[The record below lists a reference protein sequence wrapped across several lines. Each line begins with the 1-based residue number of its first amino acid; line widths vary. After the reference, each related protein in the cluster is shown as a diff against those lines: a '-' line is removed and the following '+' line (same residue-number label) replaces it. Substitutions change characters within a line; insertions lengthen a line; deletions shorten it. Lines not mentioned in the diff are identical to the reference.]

1 MDRFSVDDGNT
12 HISLSAWQALGYDT
26 HSIIAIPAQ
35 LFVNPA
41 IADYHLTSNSPAVD
55 HGLMLQQ
62 VLNDLEGNPRRGATP
77 MISALTSSSSLSR
90 TVISCTCQVL
100 CHSAPDVSASLFS
113 LRAAIRHPTKT
124 PRSHPDPTP
133 FSLTDALNNSAAGG
147 ASSKP
152 PDAKAGVDLSLV

>member
-26 HSIIAIPAQ
+26 HSIIATPAQ

-62 VLNDLEGNPRRGATP
+62 VLNDLEGNPRPGGDAYDIGAYELIQP
-77 MISALTSSSSLSR
+77 
-90 TVISCTCQVL
+90 
-100 CHSAPDVSASLFS
+100 VSNGYFLYLPGIMSFS
-113 LRAAIRHPTKT
+113 P
-124 PRSHPDPTP
+124 
-133 FSLTDALNNSAAGG
+133 
-147 ASSKP
+147 
-152 PDAKAGVDLSLV
+152 